1 MLEMSALTHRI
12 ATGLTV
18 VKVAILVIVLRIA
31 SYIPFLKERLIRRE
45 ERYFKVPYQDFWD
58 DYGTTKMF
66 STVLKSFKCDLNK
79 TVQLGSRAPNCK
91 LVTTEGKE
99 CTLLDFVNGNRPLV
113 LNFGS
118 ST

>member
-12 ATGLTV
+12 TTGLTV
-18 VKVAILVIVLRIA
+18 LKVAILVIVLRIA
-31 SYIPFLKERLIRRE
+31 SHIPFVKERLKRRE
-45 ERYFKVPYQDFWD
+45 ERYLKIPYQDFWD

-66 STVLKSFKCDLNK
+66 SAVLKLFICDLNK